1 MLVQPSDC
9 ARTSPNTIPN
19 APVEASPRPGRSSVP
34 YGPWLS
40 LSQRIA
46 SGSTISPI
54 GTLIQKI
61 QCQEMPC
68 TTAPPTSGP
77 IATAIPL
84 MPDHTPIAIPRRS
97 AGNASASNVSVSG
110 VTAAAPA
117 PCTARAATSR
127 PVLGASAA
135 AAEATVNSDRPARN
149 MRLRPNRSPSAAP
162 VSSST
167 A

>member
-1 MLVQPSDC
+1 
-9 ARTSPNTIPN
+9 
-19 APVEASPRPGRSSVP
+19 
-34 YGPWLS
+34 
-40 LSQRIA
+40 
-46 SGSTISPI
+46 
-54 GTLIQKI
+54 LIQKI

-97 AGNASASNVSVSG
+97 AGKAAASNVSVSG
-110 VTAAAPA
+110 VTIAAPA

-127 PVLGASAA
+127 SVLGASAA
-135 AAEATVNSDRPARN
+135 AAEAAVKIARPITN
-149 MRLRPNRSPSAAP
+149 IRLRPKRSPSAAP
-162 VSSST
+162 VNSST